1 MSSLRI
7 LLPYPARRSLLICAV
22 QAMML
27 VLQVRNLSG
36 SAKVLGEDDFQAM
49 AKVQPCY
56 VAGNK

>member
-7 LLPYPARRSLLICAV
+7 LLPYPARRLLLNCTV

-27 VLQVRNLSG
+27 VPQVRNLSG

-49 AKVQPCY
+49 AEVQSCY